1 MALICRLEHL
11 FIGRG
16 VWAWALAAALLGG
29 CAANTPPHARTGPL
43 APAPMTVEPWQFEGQ
58 AGQKLITAHY
68 IIHSTITD
76 QQIVG
81 GVAQVLEGALAQY
94 RQLAPD
100 VPPDDKPLECFLF
113 ANRQQW
119 ARFTSRNTGEDAMVY
134 LQINRGGYTVGDWFV
149 AYFLGDVGTYSV
161 AAHEGFHQYLG
172 RHLQQRI
179 PPFLEEGLACMFEDV
194 TWDGNLPRWDLTVN
208 YGRRSALH
216 QAVIEGQLLPLADLM
231 NTHAGLVV
239 NQSHDKIAVFYAQCW
254 AFARFMREAEHGRFQ
269 PALARMLED
278 ASAGRLIGDQPPRK
292 DKTLWNPRVAGP
304 VLEAYLGIP
313 MNEIERRYRD
323 FVQQVAREG

>member
-1 MALICRLEHL
+1 LSGWLQNL
-11 FIGRG
+11 YNGRS
-16 VWAWALAAALLGG
+16 VWAWALVFTLLCG
-29 CAANTPPHARTGPL
+29 CAANTPHARVGPT
-43 APAPMTVEPWQFEGQ
+43 APAPMRVEPWEFEGQ
-58 AGQKLITAHY
+58 SGQTLITEHY
-68 IIHSTITD
+68 VIHSTITD

-81 GVAQVLEGALAQY
+81 GVAQVLEGALTQY
-94 RQLAPD
+94 QQLAPE
-100 VPPDDKPLECFLF
+100 VPPIDKLLECFLF

-119 ARFTSRNTGEDAMVY
+119 ARFTAKHTGEDSAVY

-149 AYFLGDVGTYSV
+149 AYFLGDIGTYSV

-208 YGRRSALH
+208 YGRQSALH
-216 QAVIEGQLLPLADLM
+216 QAVVEDRLLPLADLM

-239 NQSHDKIAVFYAQCW
+239 NRSHERIALFYAQCW
-254 AFARFMREAEHGRFQ
+254 AFARFVRESEAGRFQ
-269 PALARMLED
+269 PALARMLAD
-278 ASAGRLIGDQPPRK
+278 AAAGRLIGDEPPRK

-313 MNEIERRYRD
+313 MVEIERRYRT
-323 FVQQVAREG
+323 FVKQIAHE